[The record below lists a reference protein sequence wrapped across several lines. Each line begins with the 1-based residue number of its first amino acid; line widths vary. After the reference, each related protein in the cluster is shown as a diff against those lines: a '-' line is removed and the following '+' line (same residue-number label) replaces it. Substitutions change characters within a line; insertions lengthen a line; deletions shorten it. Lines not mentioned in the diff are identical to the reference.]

1 MSDVLVR
8 PTTPEDAPAMVAL
21 AADLREWFNPDVP
34 EEVRADCARC
44 TGWAAVDAEG
54 GLVGFALGLA
64 SGDEYVIKWLAVARE
79 RHRHGVGKLLIGRLI
94 ETARSSSLKRLVVD
108 TLAATHD
115 YEPYARTRAFYEAC
129 GFTLERI
136 ERAGFPEGSDKAVY
150 VLPLAACPARPG
162 SGKEL
167 APALRGPT
175 CLPQRGEENERGRG
189 STRWG

>member
-1 MSDVLVR
+1 
-8 PTTPEDAPAMVAL
+8 
-21 AADLREWFNPDVP
+21 
-34 EEVRADCARC
+34 
-44 TGWAAVDAEG
+44 VDAEG

-136 ERAGFPEGSDKAVY
+136 ERSCPAWVREGARSCPTRTNVSATERRRKRARPWFDEVGLVWRTFASTILMGFVPEGS
-150 VLPLAACPARPG
+150 
-162 SGKEL
+162 S
-167 APALRGPT
+167 
-175 CLPQRGEENERGRG
+175 
-189 STRWG
+189 